1 MMVFGAFDKKDYTEN
16 KKIYIYI
23 YRVPGGRVGC
33 THIYIYLWNKTQ
45 DTSLTHYFDLFAY
58 T

>member
-1 MMVFGAFDKKDYTEN
+1 MVFGAFDKKDYTEN
-16 KKIYIYI
+16 KKIYIYTGC
-23 YRVPGGRVGC
+23 RVVGWDV
-33 THIYIYLWNKTQ
+33 HIYIYLWNKTQ